1 VGFVWNDAK
10 ASSRRKEEEER
21 EKGCDPIPN
30 KRFSEFGIEKVWF
43 LSRGKKNIVCRER
56 KKM

>member
-30 KRFSEFGIEKVWF
+30 KRFSEFGIEKVWY
-43 LSRGKKNIVCRER
+43 LSRGKKNIV
-56 KKM
+56 